1 VRAKITSSIKMQK
14 PNAHYKCQNP
24 KSSLEWKKQQLASV
38 YSKSCKILWFREG
51 KNGNVS
57 KIDATKTNLLQS
69 KIVVNIAL

>member
-1 VRAKITSSIKMQK
+1 VEKTAASQRLLKKL
-14 PNAHYKCQNP
+14 QNI
-24 KSSLEWKKQQLASV
+24 V
-38 YSKSCKILWFREG
+38 VREG